1 MPPPLRRGAD
11 DEGLVA
17 VVCPDGVGAGDR
29 LTVEAGGVE
38 VEVVVPP
45 GAAPGEEFLAPP
57 APARPPPSRDAAGH
71 DRAFTP
77 ARSTHSHVHGGAPCG
92 SNTERRCLRRQ
103 QLQLTLQLTPL
114 TDTLK

>member
-1 MPPPLRRGAD
+1 
-11 DEGLVA
+11 VA

-38 VEVVVPP
+38 VEVVVPL

-57 APARPPPSRDAAGH
+57 APARPPPSRDPADD

-77 ARSTHSHVHGGAPCG
+77 SRSTRSHVHGGAPCG
-92 SNTERRCLRRQ
+92 ATTERRGVRPPAS
-103 QLQLTLQLTPL
+103 TDSSADTPN
-114 TDTLK
+114 